1 MIMFCTLRA
10 LLINMRHCHFC
21 LHIDQ
26 LAGRQSPLIFAYFQL
41 DNWSRNSGV
50 FILGARCPLYSCQH
64 SRAFYW
70 QLINWPRGYT
80 RNTRESLQLFPHFP
94 GLVSSESVCEQLPHP
109 RWPLSSGCSWPELCF
124 HTQAQRGAE
133 WPWGGGTS
141 DTHPLSRK
149 LLTKH
154 RGRRVVSSRPKF
166 PENWAPEFSTKNI

>member
-10 LLINMRHCHFC
+10 SLINMRHCHFC

-70 QLINWPRGYT
+70 QLINWPRGSQTHTEYSGEFAAIST
-80 RNTRESLQLFPHFP
+80 PPWPRVKWECLLAP
-94 GLVSSESVCEQLPHP
+94 LPHP

-133 WPWGGGTS
+133 WHCRLRCAV
-141 DTHPLSRK
+141 THILC
-149 LLTKH
+149 H
-154 RGRRVVSSRPKF
+154 GSS
-166 PENWAPEFSTKNI
+166 